1 VATPGSVEV
10 DEQVLMK
17 LDCLVIIFGI
27 KNKDPLLFFDVLK
40 EKRNKE

>member
-1 VATPGSVEV
+1 VAAPGSVKV
-10 DEQVLMK
+10 DEKILVE